1 LKSTLQGFGRPT
13 EFTKNRNLRK
23 THRQEIFI
31 EEIHMEP
38 IDLRSDTVTKPTP
51 EMREA
56 MAEAEVGDDVYRDD
70 PTVNR
75 LEELAA
81 GMMGKDASIFVPSGT
96 MGNLIALLVHCR
108 RGDEVIVGNQSHI
121 YLNEA
126 GGMSALG
133 GIQPCPVPN
142 QKDGTLLLDDLLAS
156 IRTEDVHHPITRLIC
171 LENTQNICGGVP
183 LTPEYTHQV
192 GKLAQQNGLLLHVDG
207 ARIFN
212 AAVSQNVSVQDL
224 VKPADSVM
232 FCLSKGL
239 AAPVG
244 SILAGSQKFIA
255 RARHIRKML
264 GGGMR
269 QVGILAAAGII
280 SLEKMTARLAD
291 DHARA
296 KNLADGLRNIAGL
309 AVDPGSPHTNM
320 VYLNLMDGIRDG
332 APQISEK
339 MKRYGILLDAE
350 NTRRFRL
357 VTHYWIDDVAV
368 ERTIT
373 AFHQVLNYRFQ

>member
-1 LKSTLQGFGRPT
+1 
-13 EFTKNRNLRK
+13 
-23 THRQEIFI
+23 
-31 EEIHMEP
+31 MDY

-70 PTVNR
+70 PTVNQ

-81 GMMGKDASIFVPSGT
+81 NMLGKEAALFVPSGT
-96 MGNLIALLVHCR
+96 MGNLIALLVHCQ
-108 RGDEVIVGNQSHI
+108 RGDEAIVGDKSHI

-142 QKDGTLLLDDLLAS
+142 QKDGTLTLDDILAS

-183 LTPEYTHQV
+183 LTVAYTREV
-192 GKLAQQNGLLLHVDG
+192 GELARKNNLSLHIDG

-212 AAVSQNVSVQDL
+212 AAAAQNVSVRDL
-224 VKPADSVM
+224 VDPADSVM

-239 AAPVG
+239 ASPIGSMLVG
-244 SILAGSQKFIA
+244 TNKFIT
-255 RARHIRKML
+255 RARHLRKML

-269 QVGILAAAGII
+269 QVGVVAAAGII
-280 SLEKMTARLAD
+280 SLEKMTKRLAD
-291 DHARA
+291 DHTRAR
-296 KNLADGLRNIAGL
+296 KLADGLRQVKGVS
-309 AVDPGSPHTNM
+309 VDDGSPYSNM
-320 VYLNLMDGIRDG
+320 VYLNLADDVKID
-332 APQISEK
+332 AATIIASAAKQ
-339 MKRYGILLDAE
+339 GILLDSE
-350 NTRRFRL
+350 NARRFRL
-357 VTHYWIDDVAV
+357 VTHYWVDDNAV
-368 ERTIT
+368 NKVIR
-373 AFHQVLNYRFQ
+373 AFEAALA

>member
-1 LKSTLQGFGRPT
+1 
-13 EFTKNRNLRK
+13 
-23 THRQEIFI
+23 
-31 EEIHMEP
+31 MEY

-81 GMMGKDASIFVPSGT
+81 EILGKEAAIFVPSGT
-96 MGNLIALLVHCR
+96 MGNLIALLVHCQ

-133 GIQPCPVPN
+133 GIQPCPISN
-142 QKDGTLLLDDLLAS
+142 QKDGTLRLEDILAS
-156 IRTEDVHHPITRLIC
+156 IRTEDVHHPSTRLIC

-183 LTPEYTHQV
+183 LTPEYTRQA
-192 GKLAQQNGLLLHVDG
+192 GELAHRNGLLLHIDG

-212 AAVSQNVSVQDL
+212 AAVAQDVSIRDL
-224 VKPADSVM
+224 VEPADSVM

-239 AAPVG
+239 AAPIGSMLVG
-244 SILAGSQKFIA
+244 TQKFIT

-269 QVGILAAAGII
+269 QVGIVAAAGII
-280 SLEKMTARLAD
+280 SLEKMVNRLSD
-291 DHARA
+291 DHIRA
-296 KNLADGLRNIAGL
+296 KKLADGLRQVTGL
-309 AVDPGSPHTNM
+309 VVDEGSPYSNM
-320 VYLNLMDGIRDG
+320 VYLDLADEVTVDSR
-332 APQISEK
+332 QICEK
-339 MKRYGILLDAE
+339 MQQSGLLLDAE
-350 NTRRFRL
+350 NSPRIRL
-357 VTHYWIDDVAV
+357 VTHYGIDDNAI
-368 ERTIT
+368 EKTIS
-373 AFHQVLNYRFQ
+373 AFRVILN

>member
-1 LKSTLQGFGRPT
+1 
-13 EFTKNRNLRK
+13 
-23 THRQEIFI
+23 
-31 EEIHMEP
+31 MDYV
-38 IDLRSDTVTKPTP
+38 DLRSDTVTRPTP

-81 GMMGKDASIFVPSGT
+81 EMLGKEAGIFVPSGT
-96 MGNLIALLVHCR
+96 MGNLIALLVHCQ
-108 RGDEVIVGNQSHI
+108 RGHEVIVGMQSHI

-133 GIQPCPVPN
+133 GIQPCPLQNQPN
-142 QKDGTLLLDDLLAS
+142 GTLALDDIRAS

-183 LTPEYTHQV
+183 LTVEYTRQV
-192 GKLAQQNGLLLHVDG
+192 GEIARQNELSLHIDG

-212 AAVSQNVSVQDL
+212 SAAAQNVPVRDL
-224 VKPADSVM
+224 VEPADSVM

-244 SILAGSQKFIA
+244 SMLVGTKKFIE
-255 RARHIRKML
+255 RARHLRKML

-269 QVGILAAAGII
+269 QAGVLAAAGII
-280 SLEKMTARLAD
+280 SLEKMTKRLGD

-296 KNLADGLRNIAGL
+296 KKLADGLRGVDGL
-309 AVDPGSPHTNM
+309 VVDSNSPYTNM
-320 VYLNLMDGIRDG
+320 VYLNLSEVVQTN
-332 APQISEK
+332 AHQITER
-339 MKRYGILLDAE
+339 MKAQGVLVDPE
-350 NTRRFRL
+350 NSRRFRL
-357 VTHYWIDDVAV
+357 VTHYMIDDPAV
-368 ERTIT
+368 EKTVT
-373 AFHQVLNYRFQ
+373 GFQKLLH

>member
-1 LKSTLQGFGRPT
+1 
-13 EFTKNRNLRK
+13 
-23 THRQEIFI
+23 
-31 EEIHMEP
+31 MDY

-75 LEELAA
+75 LEALAA
-81 GMMGKDASIFVPSGT
+81 NMLGKESALFVPSGT
-96 MGNLIALLVHCR
+96 MGNLLALLVHCQ
-108 RGDEVIVGNQSHI
+108 RGDEAIVGDKSHI

-142 QKDGTLLLDDLLAS
+142 QKDGTLALDDILAS

-171 LENTQNICGGVP
+171 LENTQNICGGIP
-183 LTPEYTHQV
+183 LTAAYTREV
-192 GKLAQQNGLLLHVDG
+192 GELARKNNLSLHIDG

-212 AAVSQNVSVQDL
+212 AAAAQNVSIRDL
-224 VKPADSVM
+224 VDPADSVM

-239 AAPVG
+239 ASPVG
-244 SILAGSQKFIA
+244 SMLVGTSKFIA
-255 RARHIRKML
+255 RARHLRKML

-269 QVGILAAAGII
+269 QVGVLAAAGII
-280 SLEKMTARLAD
+280 SLEKMTTRLAD

-296 KNLADGLRNIAGL
+296 RKLADGLRNVKGVL
-309 AVDPGSPHTNM
+309 VDESSPYSNM
-320 VYLNLMDGIRDG
+320 VYLNLASDVKVDAAKIIDSALKQGV
-332 APQISEK
+332 
-339 MKRYGILLDAE
+339 LLDCE
-350 NTRRFRL
+350 NARRFRL
-357 VTHYWIDDVAV
+357 VTHYWVDDKAV
-368 ERTIT
+368 DKVIQVFKT
-373 AFHQVLNYRFQ
+373 AME

>member
-1 LKSTLQGFGRPT
+1 
-13 EFTKNRNLRK
+13 
-23 THRQEIFI
+23 
-31 EEIHMEP
+31 MDY

-56 MAEAEVGDDVYRDD
+56 MAEAEVGDDVYGDD
-70 PTVNR
+70 PTVKR

-81 GMMGKDASIFVPSGT
+81 EMLGKESALFVPSGT
-96 MGNLIALLVHCR
+96 MGNLIALLVHCQ
-108 RGDEVIVGNQSHI
+108 RGDEVIVGKQSHI

-133 GIQPCPVPN
+133 GIQPCPIQNRP
-142 QKDGTLLLDDLLAS
+142 DGTLRLEDILAC

-171 LENTQNICGGVP
+171 LENTQNICGGIP
-183 LTPEYTHQV
+183 LTPDYTRQV
-192 GKLAQQNGLLLHVDG
+192 GELARRNDLALHIDG

-212 AAVSQNVSVQDL
+212 AASAQSVPVREL
-224 VKPADSVM
+224 VDPADSVM

-244 SILAGSQKFIA
+244 SMLVGTSKFIR

-269 QVGILAAAGII
+269 QVGVLAAAGII
-280 SLEKMTARLAD
+280 SLERMTKRLNE

-296 KNLADGLRNIAGL
+296 NRLADGLRQVPGL
-309 AVDPGSPHTNM
+309 VVDQNSPCTNM
-320 VYLNLMDGIRDG
+320 VYLNLSDDVQTDTQRVTQKMRDFG
-332 APQISEK
+332 VLVDP
-339 MKRYGILLDAE
+339 E
-350 NTRRFRL
+350 NARRFRL
-357 VTHYWIDDVAV
+357 VTHYWIDDLAV
-368 ERTIT
+368 DKTIK
-373 AFHQVLNYRFQ
+373 AFQEALI